1 MYAFTSLLIQIIRK
15 INMFVNDV
23 NKYSDSS
30 PAGLCVRNSEGIHAL
45 NDFFTENR
53 LPGMLKAAEIK
64 HRI

>member
-1 MYAFTSLLIQIIRK
+1 
-15 INMFVNDV
+15 MFVNDV